1 MLESATFIF
10 LVIKQ
15 VFDFLRNAEGN
26 FPGRPVVKTS
36 PSNAEGVGSIPNQG
50 VKIPPCLTA

>member
-15 VFDFLRNAEGN
+15 VFDLLRNVEGN
-26 FPGRPVVKTS
+26 FPGPPVVKTS
-36 PSNAEGVGSIPNQG
+36 PSNAEGVGSIPSQG
-50 VKIPPCLTA
+50 DKIPPCLAA